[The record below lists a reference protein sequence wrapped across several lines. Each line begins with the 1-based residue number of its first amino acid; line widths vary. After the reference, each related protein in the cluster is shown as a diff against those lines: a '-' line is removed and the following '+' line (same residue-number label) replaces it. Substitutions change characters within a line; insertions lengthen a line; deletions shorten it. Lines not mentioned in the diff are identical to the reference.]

1 MVRSWKQT
9 SVPQRNFTLLR
20 LSSSISHTDN
30 ATLRMVTFQLDAK
43 YDKSV
48 ELDAR
53 NWIED
58 VVEEPVEWG
67 ECDDP
72 PGSSFADGLKSGEVL
87 CKYVCIIKSD
97 LSWKGVTCV
106 TNETMNGLFR
116 IKAVHNCLSS
126 NPSDLG
132 TRWSSDSPTTIQ
144 TVLFHPFTSGFRKWI
159 QPKISN
165 TSFYFSFK
173 KFAGMGGWGWGM
185 GILQLIN
192 DVSA

>member
-1 MVRSWKQT
+1 MVWSWKQI

-30 ATLRMVTFQLDAK
+30 ATLKMVTFQLDAK

-126 NPSDLG
+126 NPNETWVPDEAA
-132 TRWSSDSPTTIQ
+132 
-144 TVLFHPFTSGFRKWI
+144 TVRRRSKRFFFTLSLQGSESEFNLRFQILLFILALR
-159 QPKISN
+159 N
-165 TSFYFSFK
+165 LR
-173 KFAGMGGWGWGM
+173 GWGG
-185 GILQLIN
+185 GGGGGDGDTSTN
-192 DVSA
+192 